1 MKDVAEFLAYAVKL
15 EEQAA
20 RCFDELADVMDT
32 HGNREV
38 RDFFRKMAEFSR
50 LHLAEAK
57 ARSGFQDIPVVMDAF
72 ESPEVAAYQA
82 MDPLIA
88 LEEALQYALDAE
100 RRGHAF
106 YAQYMDHQD
115 PEVRAMAKEF
125 ADEEAMHVFELEK
138 WVERSKKCA

>member
-20 RCFDELADVMDT
+20 RCFDELADVMES

-38 RDFFRKMAEFSR
+38 RDFFRQMAEFSR
-50 LHLAEAK
+50 MHLGEAK
-57 ARSGFQDIPVVMDAF
+57 ARSGFQDLPVVVEGF
-72 ESPEVAAYQA
+72 ESPEVTVYQA

-88 LEEALQYALDAE
+88 MEEALQYALEAE

-115 PEVRAMAKEF
+115 PEIRVMAKEF

-138 WVERSKKCA
+138 WVERSKKIA